1 MNDKRTLI
9 GLLIA
14 TTLIGALPFALQAQ
28 TLGSSTL
35 TTSNRASTQGEGENP
50 RQIDSRSRE
59 IAQQDA
65 TDAFNVAVAKLQQ
78 GNFSEAVEAFSEVI
92 RLEPNNW
99 RPYLGRAI
107 AYRNQGDYQNALK
120 DYDETLRLNP
130 ENVTAYSGRGISKRR
145 LGDNRG
151 AIADYTAAIRR
162 DEDYG
167 QAYYNRGL
175 SKLDLNDRE
184 GALADFRR
192 AAEIYREQELVEFAR
207 DAQARID
214 ELEKTGE

>member
-1 MNDKRTLI
+1 MNDKKTFI
-9 GLLIA
+9 GLLVA
-14 TTLIGALPFALQAQ
+14 TTVMVTLPLALQAQ
-28 TLGSSTL
+28 TSVSS
-35 TTSNRASTQGEGENP
+35 SNSISKQGESNNA
-50 RQIDSRSRE
+50 RQTNDRGTL

-65 TDAFNVAVAKLQQ
+65 TNAFNAAVAKLQQ
-78 GNFSEAVEAFSEVI
+78 QNYAEAVEAFSEVI

-107 AYRNQGDYQNALK
+107 AYRRQGDHQNAVK

-130 ENVTAYSGRGISKRR
+130 ENITAYSGRGIAKRR
-145 LGDNRG
+145 LGDNQG

-162 DEDYG
+162 DENYG

-175 SKLDLNDRE
+175 SKLDLNDRQ
-184 GALADFRR
+184 GALEDFRR
-192 AAEIYREQELVEFAR
+192 AAAIYREQELVEFER

-214 ELEKTGE
+214 ELEKTGS

>member
-1 MNDKRTLI
+1 MNDKKTLI
-9 GLLIA
+9 GLLAAIA
-14 TTLIGALPFALQAQ
+14 LIGTLPLALQAQ
-28 TLGSSTL
+28 TPASS
-35 TTSNRASTQGEGENP
+35 SNNVSTQGGGT
-50 RQIDSRSRE
+50 E

-65 TDAFNVAVAKLQQ
+65 TNAFNSAVAKLQQ
-78 GNFSEAVEAFSEVI
+78 QNYPEAVEAFSEVI
-92 RLEPNNW
+92 RLEPDNW

-107 AYRNQGDYQNALK
+107 AYRNQGDYQNAVK

-130 ENVTAYSGRGISKRR
+130 ENVTAYAGRGISKRR
-145 LGDNRG
+145 LGDNQG

-184 GALADFRR
+184 GALEDFRR
-192 AAEIYREQELVEFAR
+192 AVEIYREQELVEFER
-207 DAQARID
+207 DAQARIE
-214 ELEKTGE
+214 ELEKTGG